1 MQPHQ
6 LAYFLAVAETGSFTQ
21 GAQRAGVVQSAASA
35 AIAQLERELGVRLF
49 ARGYH
54 RLDLTA
60 EGAALL
66 PHARDVLAAIQS
78 AKDAVAGARGQLVG
92 TVRLGTLAL
101 TGPWDLAAVLQ
112 RFAVAH
118 PRVEV
123 HLRQTISGSVTSLEE
138 VRSGSLD
145 LALVSVSATDL
156 PGLALTEIHR
166 EPMVLACSPDHRLA
180 DAVEVSITELAA
192 EPFIEYPTGWGNRAT
207 VDQAFASARLTRT
220 IRTEVTEFALARTLV
235 ARNLG
240 VTILPVSAIDATITA
255 VRLHEHLEWA
265 FQLAQ
270 PNHLRISRAASELSR
285 VIIGDAS

>member
-35 AIAQLERELGVRLF
+35 AIAQLERELGARLF

-78 AKDAVAGARGQLVG
+78 AKDAVAGAHGQLVG

-220 IRTEVTEFALARTLV
+220 IRTEVTDFALARTLV

-270 PNHLRISRAASELSR
+270 PNHLRISRAASELAR
-285 VIIGDAS
+285 AIIGDAS

>member
-35 AIAQLERELGVRLF
+35 AIAQLERELGARLF

-112 RFAVAH
+112 RFAVTH

-220 IRTEVTEFALARTLV
+220 IRTEVTDFALARTLV

-270 PNHLRISRAASELSR
+270 PNHLRISRAASELAR
-285 VIIGDAS
+285 AIIGDAS

>member
-1 MQPHQ
+1 M
-6 LAYFLAVAETGSFTQ
+6 
-21 GAQRAGVVQSAASA
+21 
-35 AIAQLERELGVRLF
+35 
-49 ARGYH
+49 
-54 RLDLTA
+54 
-60 EGAALL
+60 
-66 PHARDVLAAIQS
+66 LAAIQS

-207 VDQAFASARLTRT
+207 VDQAFVSARLTRT
-220 IRTEVTEFALARTLV
+220 IRTEVTEFALAQTLV
-235 ARNLG
+235 ARNLR

>member
-35 AIAQLERELGVRLF
+35 AIAQLERELGARLF

-220 IRTEVTEFALARTLV
+220 IRTEVTDFALARTLV

-255 VRLHEHLEWA
+255 VRLHEYLEWA

-270 PNHLRISRAASELSR
+270 PNHLRISRAASELAR
-285 VIIGDAS
+285 AIIGDVS

>member
-35 AIAQLERELGVRLF
+35 AIAQLERELGARLF

-220 IRTEVTEFALARTLV
+220 IRTEVTDFALARTLV

-240 VTILPVSAIDATITA
+240 VTILPASAIDATITA

-270 PNHLRISRAASELSR
+270 PNHLRISRAASELAR
-285 VIIGDAS
+285 AIIGDAS